1 MHLGGTTNT
10 PWKCDDRA
18 MIDLHTH
25 TTCSDGTDT
34 PFALVKKALA
44 AGITTLAITDHDST
58 AGWSEAISALQPQI
72 ELVLGAE
79 ISCLTSDGISVHMLG
94 LLFDGDNDE
103 MQQMLADSRDTRL
116 PRMRKMVELLSADGI
131 NISLDD
137 VYRATPEGA
146 TVGRP
151 HLADALVAN
160 GVVASRDEA
169 FLNLLNNESKYYVT
183 HAAPT
188 PEDAIR
194 IIRKAG
200 GVAVIAHPFASR
212 RGQVITADTFT
223 DLVDAGLNGIEVHH
237 RDQNAQE
244 QETLQAIAR
253 ELNLVITG
261 SSDYHGTGKLNG
273 LAENTTH
280 QAQWEQLEAQAN
292 ARRVVKK

>member
-1 MHLGGTTNT
+1 
-10 PWKCDDRA
+10 
-18 MIDLHTH
+18 
-25 TTCSDGTDT
+25 
-34 PFALVKKALA
+34 
-44 AGITTLAITDHDST
+44 
-58 AGWSEAISALQPQI
+58 
-72 ELVLGAE
+72 
-79 ISCLTSDGISVHMLG
+79 MLG
-94 LLFDGDNDE
+94 LLFNGEDAE

-169 FLNLLNNESKYYVT
+169 FLDLLNNDSKYYVT

-188 PEDAIR
+188 PEEAIR
-194 IIRKAG
+194 TIRKAG

-212 RGQVITADTFT
+212 RGQIISAATFA
-223 DLVDAGLNGIEVHH
+223 DLVAAGLNGIEVHH

-244 QETLQAIAR
+244 QETLAAIAR

-273 LAENTTH
+273 LAENTTN
-280 QAQWEQLEAQAN
+280 QAQWEQLESLAD

>member
-1 MHLGGTTNT
+1 
-10 PWKCDDRA
+10 

-44 AGITTLAITDHDST
+44 AGVTTLAITDHDST
-58 AGWSEAISALQPQI
+58 AGWNEAITAMQPQI

-79 ISCLTSDGISVHMLG
+79 ISCLTLDGISVHMLG
-94 LLFDGDNDE
+94 LLFDGEDTA
-103 MQQMLADSRDTRL
+103 MQQLLADSRDTRI
-116 PRMRKMVELLSADGI
+116 PRMRKMVELLQADGI
-131 NISLDD
+131 HISLDD
-137 VYRATPEGA
+137 VYKATPTGA

-169 FLNLLNNESKYYVT
+169 FLDLLNNESKYYVT

-188 PEDAIR
+188 PVDAITA
-194 IIRKAG
+194 IRSAG

-212 RGQVITADTFT
+212 RGQTLDASSFS
-223 DLVDAGLNGIEVHH
+223 DLLAAGLNGIEVHH
-237 RDQNAQE
+237 RDQSAEE
-244 QETLQAIAR
+244 QASLSAIAH
-253 ELNLVITG
+253 ELDLVITG

-273 LAENTTH
+273 LAENVTDKEE
-280 QAQWEQLEAQAN
+280 WLRLESQAN
-292 ARRVVKK
+292 ARRVVTK

>member
-1 MHLGGTTNT
+1 
-10 PWKCDDRA
+10 

-25 TTCSDGTDT
+25 TTCSDGTDS

-44 AGITTLAITDHDST
+44 AGVTTLAITDHDST
-58 AGWSEAISALQPQI
+58 AGWGEAVSAIQPQI

-79 ISCLTSDGISVHMLG
+79 VSCLTSDGISVHMLG
-94 LLFDGDNDE
+94 LLFNGEDSE
-103 MQQMLADSRDTRL
+103 IQQMLADSRDTRL

-169 FLNLLNNESKYYVT
+169 FLDLLNNSSKYYVT

-194 IIRKAG
+194 TIRKAG

-212 RGQVITADTFT
+212 RGQTITAATFA
-223 DLVDAGLNGIEVHH
+223 DLVAAGMNGIEVHH
-237 RDQNAQE
+237 RDQNTHE
-244 QETLQAIAR
+244 QETLTSIAQ

-273 LAENTTH
+273 LAENTTN
-280 QAQWEQLEAQAN
+280 QAQWELLESLAD

>member
-1 MHLGGTTNT
+1 
-10 PWKCDDRA
+10 

-25 TTCSDGTDT
+25 TTCSDGTDS

-44 AGITTLAITDHDST
+44 AGITTLAITDHDTT
-58 AGWSEAISALQPQI
+58 AGWNEAISAIQPQI

-79 ISCLTSDGISVHMLG
+79 VSCLTSDGISVHMLG
-94 LLFDGDNDE
+94 LLFNGEDAQ

-116 PRMRKMVELLSADGI
+116 PRMRRMVELLSADGI

-169 FLNLLNNESKYYVT
+169 FLDLLNNDSKYYVT

-194 IIRKAG
+194 AIRKAG

-212 RGQVITADTFT
+212 RGQTITAATFA
-223 DLVDAGLNGIEVHH
+223 DLVGAGLNGIEVHH

-244 QETLQAIAR
+244 QETLTAIAQ

-273 LAENTTH
+273 LAENTTN
-280 QAQWEQLEAQAN
+280 QAQWEQLESLAD